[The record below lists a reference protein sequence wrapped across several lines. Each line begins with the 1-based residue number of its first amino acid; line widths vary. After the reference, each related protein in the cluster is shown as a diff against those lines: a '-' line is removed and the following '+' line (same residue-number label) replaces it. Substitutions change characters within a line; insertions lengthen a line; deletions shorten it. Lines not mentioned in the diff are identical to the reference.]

1 MRKGKKKIGL
11 YLGAAALLFLFVR
24 ARKAPASTSNFSTM
38 PINDDTIKEALK
50 KIFDEFGREKTE
62 KLEQLYR
69 KETAHF
75 RSGQF
80 KGGASPGMEPSP
92 NNNRTFPYG
101 WTSLKKFS
109 EAYNIPAEK
118 FYITGPYTEGG
129 TGKQKYFIGFPNVYT
144 AMLFVM
150 YVIGRRGWNFGKW
163 RAFDETISSNYNAS
177 LNTIIP
183 KITRTF

>member
-1 MRKGKKKIGL
+1 MAANKKKLSFYI
-11 YLGAAALLFLFVR
+11 GAAALLFLFVR
-24 ARKAPASTSNFSTM
+24 ATRAPKTNYSPM
-38 PINDDTIKEALK
+38 PITDENIKEALR
-50 KIFDEFGREKTE
+50 KIFNEFGREKTE

-69 KETAHF
+69 KETSHF

-92 NNNRTFPYG
+92 NTNRTFPYG
-101 WTSLKKFS
+101 WKSLEKFS
-109 EAYNIPAEK
+109 KIYNIPASA

-129 TGKQKYFIGFPNVYT
+129 TGKQKFFIGFPNVYT

-150 YVIGRRGWNFGKW
+150 YVISLRGWNFGKW
-163 RAFDETISSNYNAS
+163 RAFDENISTNYNNS

>member
-1 MRKGKKKIGL
+1 M
-11 YLGAAALLFLFVR
+11 YLGAAALLFLFIR
-24 ARKAPASTSNFSTM
+24 ARKGTTSISNNNTM
-38 PINDDTIKEALK
+38 PVTDENITQALR

-75 RSGQF
+75 KSGQF
-80 KGGASPGMEPSP
+80 LGGASPGMEPSP
-92 NNNRTFPYG
+92 NNNKIFPYG
-101 WTSLKKFS
+101 WTSLKKFAD
-109 EAYNIPAEK
+109 AYSIPYSN

-129 TGKQKYFIGFPNVYT
+129 TGRQKFFVGFPNVYT

-150 YVIGRRGWNFGKW
+150 YVISKRGWNFGKW
-163 RAFDETISSNYNAS
+163 RAFDETISANYNAS

-183 KITRTF
+183 RITRTF